1 MLLDIGS
8 ILVKCVRCCGEIA
21 VAYTHSNLSNKKK
34 DEMRRKR
41 DREQV
46 KGSIQIQLS
55 IDELVWDTVFTQIIL
70 WVGDRCI
77 SFSPYTYF
85 FLSFSIFL
93 LLIVVVAVP
102 LLLLLFC
109 FVLTFLHFSLHASL
123 WQIYCIRIV

>member
-1 MLLDIGS
+1 MCYLISEAYLSSVSDVV
-8 ILVKCVRCCGEIA
+8 VKLPLRTRIQI
-21 VAYTHSNLSNKKK
+21 YLTKK

-55 IDELVWDTVFTQIIL
+55 IDESVRHTVFTQIIL

-102 LLLLLFC
+102 LLLLLFR